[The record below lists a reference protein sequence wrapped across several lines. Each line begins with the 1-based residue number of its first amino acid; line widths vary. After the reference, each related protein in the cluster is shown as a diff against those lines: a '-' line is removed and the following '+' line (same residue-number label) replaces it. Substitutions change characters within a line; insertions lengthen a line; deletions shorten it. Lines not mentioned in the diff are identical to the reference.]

1 MFVRKNEGFEK
12 RVVEPGISGGD
23 LIEVRSGLREG
34 EEVAMGGAFL
44 LKSEL
49 LR

>member
-1 MFVRKNEGFEK
+1 VKTEHGFE
-12 RVVEPGISGGD
+12 RRGIELGISGQD
-23 LIEVRSGLREG
+23 LVEVRSGLAEN
-34 EEVAMGGAFL
+34 EQVAGKGAFL

>member
-1 MFVRKNEGFEK
+1 MT
-12 RVVEPGISGGD
+12 GGD
-23 LIEVRSGLREG
+23 LIEVRSGLKEG
-34 EEVAMGGAFL
+34 EEVAMAGAFL